1 MPTES
6 VKLIRD
12 CSALRIPSGEPFMLA
27 QGTEAYITQRLGDTI
42 TIAFSGGL
50 ARIDAKDA
58 DALGLAVTIDQTTPS
73 SSQTPAVPPT
83 KEALMAALK
92 HVYDPEIPVN
102 IVDLGLVYS
111 AEIKPIEGGQFEAE
125 IKMTLTAP
133 GCGMGPVISADVQKR
148 ALSVPGIT
156 QANVELVW
164 DPPWNQ
170 SMISELGK
178 MQLGLI

>member
-1 MPTES
+1 MSIES

-12 CSALRIPSGEPFMLA
+12 CPAVRIPSGEPFKLP
-27 QGTEAYITQRLGDTI
+27 QGTEAHITQHLGDTI
-42 TIAFSGGL
+42 TIAFPGGL
-50 ARIDAKDA
+50 ARVEAKDA
-58 DALGLAVTIDQTTPS
+58 DALGLTIA
-73 SSQTPAVPPT
+73 PADSIPQNVAAPTQAPT
-83 KEALMAALK
+83 KEAVMAALK

-111 AEIKPIEGGQFEAE
+111 AEIVPIEGGTYKAE

-133 GCGMGPVISADVQKR
+133 GCGMGPVISADAQKR

-156 QANVELVW
+156 EANVELVW

-170 SMISELGK
+170 SMMSELGK